1 MWRGIRTQRHLSV
14 DAHVGSRIRLR
25 RMNLGMSQGQLGEA
39 IGLTFQQVQK
49 YERGVNRVSA
59 SELYS
64 LSQTLGVSVS
74 FFFENMPATLAQKE
88 VPTSAIGSDL
98 LAA

>member
-1 MWRGIRTQRHLSV
+1 MLRVEPWPRQIPLFGNEIKALGDFAGGANVARDFAPVRDASMWRGIRTQRHLSV

-49 YERGVNRVSA
+49 YESRQR
-59 SELYS
+59 E
-64 LSQTLGVSVS
+64 QTL
-74 FFFENMPATLAQKE
+74 
-88 VPTSAIGSDL
+88 
-98 LAA
+98 